1 MAVGQ
6 GALRGGCDVA
16 ALDAVEVR
24 LEVLAVEQCC
34 AHARLLRMVLELHR
48 LHVAADC
55 ALSTVPQLALLLQ
68 LSETVARSLLAEAQL
83 LTSLPGGL
91 EALECGC

>member
-6 GALRGGCDVA
+6 GALRGGWAIA

-24 LEVLAVEQCC
+24 LEVRAVAACFE
-34 AHARLLRMVLELHR
+34 HAQLLRDVLDLHR

-55 ALSTVPQLALLLQ
+55 ALSTVPQLGLLLQ
-68 LSETVARSLLAEAQL
+68 VSEGAAPQPA
-83 LTSLPGGL
+83 G
-91 EALECGC
+91 